1 MELNSARIISIKAG
15 ELMRREDEIQ
25 KGAELRNALDRYS
38 VAKLQGRCIVK
49 QAQLSPGL
57 DEESALMNKGD
68 QLRLRS

>member
-15 ELMRREDEIQ
+15 ELMRREDETQ

-57 DEESALMNKGD
+57 DERSALMNKGD